1 VSWKPPKCIAFD
13 WGGVILK
20 HHRCWADACGA
31 AGIDVRAGHEAPELI
46 MQRRA
51 LNQRF
56 QAGQLS
62 SEEFYPALAAATGG
76 LYTPEEVRQVHEA
89 WLTEEY
95 PGVDALIRQ
104 LVALPKV
111 ETALLSNTNACHW
124 RRMADFPTASLLKH
138 KHASHLLGH
147 AKPSL
152 EIYKAFER
160 ETGFKGTEILFFDD
174 LPDNVVAAHQMGW
187 HAEQID
193 HTGDTAA
200 QLARHL
206 ARYEVM

>member
-1 VSWKPPKCIAFD
+1 MTWQPPKCIVFD

-20 HHRCWADACGA
+20 HHRCWADACA
-31 AGIDVRAGHEAPELI
+31 AAAIDVRAGHEVPELI

-56 QAGQLS
+56 QAGHVHAD
-62 SEEFYPALAAATGG
+62 EFYPALAAATGG
-76 LYTPEEVRQVHEA
+76 LYTPDEVRRVHDA

-95 PGVDALIRQ
+95 PGVRPIIER

-124 RRMADFPTASLLKH
+124 KRLADFPTAGLLKH
-138 KHASHLLGH
+138 KHASHLLGY

-160 ETGFKGTEILFFDD
+160 ETGFHGTQILFFDD
-174 LPDNVVAAHQMGW
+174 LPDNIVAAHQMGW

-200 QLARHL
+200 QLANHL
-206 ARYEVM
+206 TRYEVL